1 MSDTSITITEKQLT
15 LYEDRIKKGISAFM
29 EVGQSLQKIKEAN
42 GFKLRGFETFD
53 EYCQA
58 TFQFSERHGYRM
70 ISAATDAKKI
80 EAAVGEMPR
89 NEAAVRAM
97 KSVMHEPKLI
107 EKVQERLKKKGGSL
121 ATATAERI
129 EEIVEAVRPKSKPMF
144 EAPKEEKKP
153 PLPALSDTCPIC
165 HLQPGAY
172 VRRED
177 GWHCGRNVCDALV
190 MVGVIP
196 VTGQACPECG
206 AAILT
211 TDAEFCETCGCILA
225 VTA

>member
-15 LYEDRIKKGISAFM
+15 MYEEKIKKGISAFM

-53 EYCQA
+53 DYCQA

-89 NEAAVRAM
+89 NEAGVRAM

-129 EEIVEAVRPKSKPMF
+129 EEIVEAVRPKTKTMF
-144 EAPKEEKKP
+144 EPKEEKKP
-153 PLPALSDTCPIC
+153 AMPMISDTCPKC
-165 HLQPGAY
+165 GTTPGSYFHVA
-172 VRRED
+172 D
-177 GWHCGRNVCDALV
+177 GWHAECCGTLV
-190 MVGVIP
+190 MIGVIAANA
-196 VTGQACPECG
+196 QACPECS
-206 AAILT
+206 AAILNAG
-211 TDAEFCETCGCILA
+211 AEFCESCGCILEVKA
-225 VTA
+225 